1 LFYGAPL
8 RKEAGLSLFRRAA
21 LVPALIRFAVLV
33 GVLAVAVGLVA
44 VVVLCGGWGL
54 VVAILVLVFLFFW
67 LAES

>member
-1 LFYGAPL
+1 M
-8 RKEAGLSLFRRAA
+8 SLFRRAA